1 MPQLPLPIT
10 LPESFSADN
19 FLVSDCNKE
28 AYNKLAAWPAWETHA
43 LYLCGKKG
51 SGKSHLANIWAKRAN
66 ALIIEAG
73 AINPASINGN
83 CAVEDIEQ
91 YKNEVSLL
99 HLFNHCR
106 DIGAYLL
113 LTSACAPLALPF
125 TLPDLTSRL
134 RACPIAAIQEPDD
147 AVLLG
152 VMRKQF
158 SDRQLLVDD
167 EVICYLAARMERT
180 LSNVKTLVETLDK
193 SSLAEH
199 KTITIPFVRK
209 ILGY

>member
-19 FLVSDCNKE
+19 FLVSDCNRE
-28 AYNKLAAWPAWETHA
+28 AYSKLTGWPGWEGHA

-66 ALIIEAG
+66 AVIIPPD
-73 AINPASINGN
+73 AINPASISGN

-91 YKNEVSLL
+91 CRDETSLL

-106 DIGAYLL
+106 DIGVYLL
-113 LTSACAPLALPF
+113 LTSTCIPSLLPF

-134 RACPIAAIQEPDD
+134 RACPLALIQEPDD
-147 AVLLG
+147 MVLSG
-152 VMRKQF
+152 AMRKQF

-167 EVICYLAARMERT
+167 EVISYLTSRMERT
-180 LSNVKTLVETLDK
+180 LSSVKTLVETLDK
-193 SSLAEH
+193 ISLAEQ

-209 ILGY
+209 TLGY